1 MTQPLARRT
10 FYAYDK
16 DTGAITEVTFSLG
29 YPEEVREGLWR
40 VLCRIEQDDGEGR
53 ETHGAGVDAWQAL
66 MIAISILKLRAELVF
81 RKKRVSF
88 HYTREAA
95 EQQENEMALKDFF
108 PKKYG

>member
-16 DTGAITEVTFSLG
+16 ETDTITRVTFSLG
-29 YPEEVREGLWR
+29 HPEEVREELWR
-40 VLCRIEQDDGEGR
+40 VLVRIEQDDE
-53 ETHGAGVDAWQAL
+53 EASEFHGAGVDAWQAL
-66 MIAISILKLRAELVF
+66 MIAISILKLRAELMF

-95 EQQENEMALKDFF
+95 EAQENEMALEDFF
-108 PKKYG
+108 PKEYG